1 MAKYRCPVCGATHK
15 ERPENCRLCGQSM
28 SEGAIVGDFSG
39 NRQDIGDKKGLSGI
53 VLAVIGGVLVLV
65 LVLVLLGLAP
75 GSRQVESV
83 TRNIPGVPVN
93 DSDGWSELSDPEGGF
108 VTRFPGGERQ
118 KQAGVAVPSFTGTG
132 TKWSV
137 NLGDETI
144 VFVTYVPADPE
155 DRPGTAADETGTTLS
170 GKARVNRIAE
180 DYTAALEAQGAKVDK
195 KEEVVVG
202 GYPAVYLEI
211 RNVKDPAIPGKSF
224 YDRILLIGR
233 EDVVYLVGTQS
244 IYKDAPQFDK
254 LSGSFTLTERA
265 TTGSTTVTP

>member
-15 ERPENCRLCGQSM
+15 QMPEHCRLCGQTMGEES
-28 SEGAIVGDFSG
+28 IVGDFSG
-39 NRQDIGDKKGLSGI
+39 NRQDIAPKKGLSGI

-75 GSRQVESV
+75 GARQVESV
-83 TRNIPGVPVN
+83 TRNIPGVPTN
-93 DSDGWSELSDPEGGF
+93 DSDGWSELADPEGGF

-118 KQAGVAVPSFTGTG
+118 KQAGVAVPSFSGTG

-137 NLGDETI
+137 NLGDETV

-180 DYTAALEAQGAKVDK
+180 DYVEALEAQGAKVDK
-195 KEEVVVG
+195 KEEVGVG
-202 GYPAVYLEI
+202 GYPAVYLEV
-211 RNVKDPAIPGKSF
+211 RNVKDPTIPGKSF

-233 EDVVYLVGTQS
+233 EDTVYLVGTQS
-244 IYKDAPQFDK
+244 IYKDATQFDK
-254 LSGSFTLTERA
+254 LSSSFTLTERG
-265 TTGSTTVTP
+265 TTGSTVTP